1 MSSSLD
7 YDGPLTPE
15 VTAAEPPG
23 TLLPGG
29 GPPTARQP

>member
-7 YDGPLTPE
+7 YDGPLTPT
-15 VTAAEPPG
+15 VMATEPSG

>member
-7 YDGPLTPE
+7 YDGPLTPT
-15 VTAAEPPG
+15 VTATEPPG

-29 GPPTARQP
+29 GPPTVCQP

>member
-1 MSSSLD
+1 MSSRLD
-7 YDGPLTPE
+7 YDGPLTPM
-15 VTAAEPPG
+15 VTATEPPG

>member
-7 YDGPLTPE
+7 YDGPFTPT
-15 VTAAEPPG
+15 VTATEPPG

>member
-7 YDGPLTPE
+7 YDGPLTPT
-15 VTAAEPPG
+15 VAATEPG
-23 TLLPGG
+23 TQLPGG